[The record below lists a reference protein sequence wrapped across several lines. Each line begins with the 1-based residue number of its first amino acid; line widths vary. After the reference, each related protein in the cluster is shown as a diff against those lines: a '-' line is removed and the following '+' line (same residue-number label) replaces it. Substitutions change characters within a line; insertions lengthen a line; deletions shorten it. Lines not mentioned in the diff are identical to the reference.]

1 MDGVV
6 DLLDKFDYA
15 GIEERA
21 RFDIE
26 SVIER
31 GLKLQYTLDGIK
43 DCIRCMDYTTLTP
56 RDTDESVEQFVA
68 SLLAKC
74 SKVDI
79 KPAAVCVFPNYA
91 SIVRQGLKGSGIKCA
106 VVAAAFPAS
115 QTFFEIKRVECRM
128 AIQTGAEEVDVVIP
142 VGKMIEG
149 RYDEVFQELC
159 ELRRECCNVKLKVIL
174 ETGELNDLG
183 LIFNASIIAM
193 HAGADF
199 IKTSTGKVAVN
210 ATPEAVYVMASAAR
224 QYFEKYGKR
233 VGIKVAGGVSTTVSA
248 LKYRSIVSYILGE
261 EWVTPKLFRIGT
273 SKLLDDAV
281 KSLNSLQ

>member
-1 MDGVV
+1 MEGIVTILENFV
-6 DLLDKFDYA
+6 FD

-31 GLKLQYTLDGIK
+31 GLKLQYTPEGIK

-56 RDTDESVEQFVA
+56 RDTEESVEQFVYA
-68 SLLAKC
+68 LNSKC
-74 SKVDI
+74 SRI
-79 KPAAVCVFPNYA
+79 EERPAAICVFPNYA
-91 SIVRQGLKGSGIKCA
+91 SIVSKGLQGSGIKCA
-106 VVAAAFPAS
+106 VVAAGFPAS
-115 QTFFEIKRVECRM
+115 QTFFEVKRMECRM
-128 AIQTGAEEVDVVIP
+128 AIQSGADEVDIVIP

-149 RYDEVFQELC
+149 RHEEVFQELC
-159 ELRRECCNVKLKVIL
+159 ELRNECSGVKLKVIL
-174 ETGELNDLG
+174 ETGELNDLK
-183 LIFNASIIAM
+183 LIFMASLIAI

-224 QYFEKYGKR
+224 QYYEMYGKK

-261 EWVTPKLFRIGT
+261 EWITPDLFRIGT
-273 SKLLDDAV
+273 SKLLDDAIR
-281 KSLNSLQ
+281 SLNAL